1 MASIHDD
8 DDDTISDKC
17 MVLKEKMKALMMTL
31 NEESQAASEQMVN
44 LSRCKAHA
52 FSYTYLRLS

>member
-8 DDDTISDKC
+8 DDDSISDKC

-44 LSRCKAHA
+44 
-52 FSYTYLRLS
+52 